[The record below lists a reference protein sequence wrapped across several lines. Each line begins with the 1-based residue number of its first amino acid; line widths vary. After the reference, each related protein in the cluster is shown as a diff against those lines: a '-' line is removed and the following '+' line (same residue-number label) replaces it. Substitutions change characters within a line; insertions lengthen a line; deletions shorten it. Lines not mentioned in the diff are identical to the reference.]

1 LKIKG
6 KTLFKI
12 KVVYLRDFLYLCKN
26 FLENGLEKI
35 LFMEYN
41 KTLVGGI
48 NYGGKR
54 I

>member
-1 LKIKG
+1 LD

-12 KVVYLRDFLYLCKN
+12 KVVYLRDFLYFCKKYVKTA
-26 FLENGLEKI
+26 FDKI
-35 LFMEYN
+35 LNMEYN